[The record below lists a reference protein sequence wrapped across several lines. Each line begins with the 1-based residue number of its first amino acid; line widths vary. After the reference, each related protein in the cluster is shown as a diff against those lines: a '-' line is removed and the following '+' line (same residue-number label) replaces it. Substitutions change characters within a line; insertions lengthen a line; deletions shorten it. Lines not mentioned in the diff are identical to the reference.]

1 MAAYSIKDIATA
13 LGAQAFGAVDIEVH
27 GLAEPAYA
35 MEGNLALAMRPQ
47 YIDALKAGAGRA
59 RAAMIAPGVD
69 WQELGVEAAI
79 VVPRP
84 RYAMAG
90 VTALMDRG
98 PVIEPGIHPT
108 AVIHDSAKIGEGAAI
123 GPFVVI
129 GMAVRIGANA
139 RIASHV
145 SIGTGS
151 TIGDDALIH
160 EGVRICHKVHIGDR
174 FIAQPGAV
182 LGGDGFSF
190 VTPEKS
196 TVEKAR
202 ESLGTATDVATEQSW
217 ARIHT
222 LGGLH
227 IGNDV
232 EVGANSAIDR
242 GTIEGSHIG
251 NGTKIDNLVHI
262 GHNCVIGNDCLI
274 CGQVGF
280 AGSVKMGDRVVLG
293 GKCGVS
299 DNITIGDDVVAAGA
313 SKLFTNVPA
322 GRMVMGHPAV
332 KMDTHVEMYKAL
344 RRLPR
349 TARAVADL
357 QKALSKPDDTP

>member
-1 MAAYSIKDIATA
+1 MVSHKIRDIAAA
-13 LGAQAFGAVDIEVH
+13 LGAQALGAVDIEVH

-35 MEGNLALAMRPQ
+35 MDGDLALAMRPE
-47 YIDALKAGAGRA
+47 YLEGLPHSRA
-59 RAAMIAPGVD
+59 RAALIPPGVD
-69 WQELGVEAAI
+69 WQTLGLEAAI
-79 VVPRP
+79 IAPRP

-90 VTALMDRG
+90 VTALMDHG
-98 PVIEPGIHPT
+98 PRIEPGIHPT
-108 AVIHDSAKIGEGAAI
+108 AVIHESAKIGEGAAI

-129 GMAVRIGANA
+129 GVAAQIGARA

-145 SIGTGS
+145 SLGHGV
-151 TIGDDALIH
+151 TIGDDALIY
-160 EGVRICHKVHIGDR
+160 EGVRIRDGVHIGDR

-190 VTPEKS
+190 VTPDKS
-196 TVEKAR
+196 QVEKAR
-202 ESLGTATDVATEQSW
+202 ESLGTATDAATEQSW
-217 ARIHT
+217 ARIHS
-222 LGGLH
+222 LGGLN
-227 IGNDV
+227 IGDDV

-242 GTIEGSHIG
+242 GTIESSSIG

-262 GHNCVIGNDCLI
+262 GHNCIIGKDCLI
-274 CGQVGF
+274 CGQTGF
-280 AGSVKMGDRVVLG
+280 AGSVQMGDRVVLG

-299 DNITIGDDVVAAGA
+299 DNITIGSDVVAAGA
-313 SKLFTNVPA
+313 SKLFTNVPS

-349 TARAVADL
+349 LSKVVADL
-357 QKALSKPDDTP
+357 QKAVSNPDKTP